1 MSFPLLRLAL
11 LRLEPV
17 ALSSHRTI
25 ATVAHRHHPNPGNF
39 ANRPRE
45 ELEEIG
51 HRGGKKGGKAKGSG
65 GFHSM
70 DPVKQRE
77 ISSAGGRATKKA
89 AREFEEAAKEFGREG
104 SAHACH
110 TWKSQE
116 PSVVPPGLGE
126 WKTSV

>member
-1 MSFPLLRLAL
+1 MSLLLPRLAV
-11 LRLEPV
+11 LRLESV
-17 ALSSHRTI
+17 ALGSHRSI

-51 HRGGKKGGKAKGSG
+51 YRGGKKGGKAKGSG

-89 AREFEEAAKEFGREG
+89 AREFEEAATEFGHEG

-110 TWKSQE
+110 TWKSHE
-116 PSVVPPGLGE
+116 PSVVPPALGE
-126 WKTSV
+126 WKST